1 MGQLK
6 RQNKS
11 KLIQDKVSDEKPQ
24 TAEPVKF
31 SGVAVTD
38 WAMSLLTSWLNK
50 SQQVWVLQ
58 PAIALT
64 IRLYQFNLLHY
75 CISSLSLILSIEVV
89 TMKITIDNK
98 QKQLYIH

>member
-1 MGQLK
+1 MSIDAEQTLFVKAFFILLVAMGQLK

-38 WAMSLLTSWLNK
+38 
-50 SQQVWVLQ
+50 
-58 PAIALT
+58 
-64 IRLYQFNLLHY
+64 
-75 CISSLSLILSIEVV
+75 
-89 TMKITIDNK
+89 
-98 QKQLYIH
+98 